1 MFSSQTLTNLNILS
15 STSNS
20 PLFTFR
26 SNASAPRSLRFP
38 VQPLESQPSK
48 VNEKGY
54 DLTTE
59 KSSNGS
65 NDGTKQEKRIS
76 GIHVPRQRYISIP
89 KGKLLDGILSMFD
102 TQEAVDEFLRLSS
115 CLDSI
120 LHAEHKCILEQM
132 RIDYSLNHSPES
144 SENSDWCLAES
155 EEKPMTDGQQL
166 SQDYSLGGESLE
178 RSWQEK
184 NGLDNPFPFHYGLD
198 LKFLFGSSVRND
210 KSSVGEPRVAV
221 ATRFQRDFMKLLHD
235 AEFEELS
242 ARDLLLTSALNTDYL
257 LMLPIYVDWKKAS
270 ESNAIIYR
278 RGYATERQKG
288 FLIVEKLD
296 YLQSKLLEAIFS
308 ILSRPLEK
316 VGMWINETLENA
328 SQTQEMKNWIE
339 RVKLWLKELS
349 LAERELNDQLSV
361 DQSSDNDLPIWFAAK
376 RAVPRYEDLLASIG
390 PRGRLLRKLLVW
402 IGFIPSKTEA
412 PFALDSDTTISEPY
426 LRPNC
431 LRRISLNDIWEP
443 AAREPCR
450 NNPWKMFKTA
460 IAILFSQ
467 SVLQEPAFEE
477 LILLFTEE
485 MGPRENEDKAKFPS
499 LQMKIYKRI
508 PIPDLPVIFPHKKL
522 SFRILDTVRLD
533 LASLLGLL
541 AYFVNYK
548 FEDILS
554 SPSAYLVDVIAIS
567 ALIIYVSRVAL
578 GYKQTWDRYQLLLNK
593 TLYEKTLASGFGS
606 VHFLLDASEQQ
617 QYKEA
622 MLAYAILLQ
631 AETREV
637 PCRKSVMEKCERF
650 MYDMFKEKVGDC
662 SSNEAELGLVTE
674 VPLEGNY
681 RLQALPCSKAY
692 EALKQ
697 RWDSLLG

>member
-467 SVLQEPAFEE
+467 SVLQ
-477 LILLFTEE
+477 
-485 MGPRENEDKAKFPS
+485 
-499 LQMKIYKRI
+499 
-508 PIPDLPVIFPHKKL
+508 
-522 SFRILDTVRLD
+522 
-533 LASLLGLL
+533 
-541 AYFVNYK
+541 
-548 FEDILS
+548 
-554 SPSAYLVDVIAIS
+554 
-567 ALIIYVSRVAL
+567 
-578 GYKQTWDRYQLLLNK
+578 LLLNK

-650 MYDMFKEKVGDC
+650 MYDMFKEKVEMPIDKALC
-662 SSNEAELGLVTE
+662 TLLRLGLVTE

>member
-467 SVLQEPAFEE
+467 SVLQ
-477 LILLFTEE
+477 
-485 MGPRENEDKAKFPS
+485 
-499 LQMKIYKRI
+499 
-508 PIPDLPVIFPHKKL
+508 
-522 SFRILDTVRLD
+522 VRLD

-650 MYDMFKEKVGDC
+650 MYDMFKEKVEMPIDKALC
-662 SSNEAELGLVTE
+662 TLLRLGLVTE

>member
-316 VGMWINETLENA
+316 VGMWINE
-328 SQTQEMKNWIE
+328 
-339 RVKLWLKELS
+339 
-349 LAERELNDQLSV
+349 
-361 DQSSDNDLPIWFAAK
+361 
-376 RAVPRYEDLLASIG
+376 
-390 PRGRLLRKLLVW
+390 
-402 IGFIPSKTEA
+402 
-412 PFALDSDTTISEPY
+412 
-426 LRPNC
+426 
-431 LRRISLNDIWEP
+431 
-443 AAREPCR
+443 
-450 NNPWKMFKTA
+450 
-460 IAILFSQ
+460 
-467 SVLQEPAFEE
+467 EPAFEE

-650 MYDMFKEKVGDC
+650 MYDMFKEKVEMPIDKALC
-662 SSNEAELGLVTE
+662 TLLRLGLVTE

>member
-278 RGYATERQKG
+278 
-288 FLIVEKLD
+288 
-296 YLQSKLLEAIFS
+296 
-308 ILSRPLEK
+308 
-316 VGMWINETLENA
+316 
-328 SQTQEMKNWIE
+328 
-339 RVKLWLKELS
+339 
-349 LAERELNDQLSV
+349 
-361 DQSSDNDLPIWFAAK
+361 
-376 RAVPRYEDLLASIG
+376 
-390 PRGRLLRKLLVW
+390 
-402 IGFIPSKTEA
+402 
-412 PFALDSDTTISEPY
+412 
-426 LRPNC
+426 PNC

-650 MYDMFKEKVGDC
+650 MYDMFKEKVEMPIDKALC
-662 SSNEAELGLVTE
+662 TLLRLGLVTE